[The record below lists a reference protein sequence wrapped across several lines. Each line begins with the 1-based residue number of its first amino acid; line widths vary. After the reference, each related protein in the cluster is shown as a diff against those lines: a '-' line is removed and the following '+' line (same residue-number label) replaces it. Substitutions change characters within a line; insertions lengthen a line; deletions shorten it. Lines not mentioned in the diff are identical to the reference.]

1 LYPLQIS
8 NKKTLEWGYYQEND
22 EEWKIV
28 DKSILDEESNQ
39 LDGLEKLIGFEGR
52 PDPSTGFY
60 CVYDEGRL
68 KLGDES
74 SFK

>member
-8 NKKTLEWGYYQEND
+8 NKKTLEWGYYHDND

-28 DKSILDEESNQ
+28 NKSILEEESNQ
-39 LDGLEKLIGFEGR
+39 VEGLEKMIGFEGR

-60 CVYDEGRL
+60 CVYDVGRL

-74 SFK
+74 SFQ